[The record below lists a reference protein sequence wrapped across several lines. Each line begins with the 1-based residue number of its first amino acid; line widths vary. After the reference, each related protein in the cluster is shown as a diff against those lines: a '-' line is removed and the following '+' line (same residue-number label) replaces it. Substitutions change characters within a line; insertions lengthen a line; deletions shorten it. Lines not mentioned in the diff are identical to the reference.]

1 MVKMN
6 LQCKCREARAQIY
19 GKRALLD
26 YISVVSWK
34 RMLKMYCKYK
44 SVKGIRGPEGWTF
57 GSFSLRLNTEKKR
70 S

>member
-1 MVKMN
+1 M
-6 LQCKCREARAQIY
+6 E
-19 GKRALLD
+19 KRALLD